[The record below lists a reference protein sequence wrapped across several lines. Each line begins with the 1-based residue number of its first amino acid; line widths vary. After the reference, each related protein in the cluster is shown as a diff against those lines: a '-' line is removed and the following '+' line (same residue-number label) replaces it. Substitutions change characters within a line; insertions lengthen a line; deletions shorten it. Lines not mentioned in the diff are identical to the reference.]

1 MGRKVARE
9 SDRRRWGWDLGLRRI
24 LPGLQDGE
32 LVVRLDSCH
41 TILCCH
47 SLFHKVA
54 PNVRLIRC
62 NPAAAPVCF
71 YLPLAPAPHKA
82 RLSER
87 AKKRLAPGFV
97 SISISSL
104 DQSTGS
110 SEADGKS

>member
-1 MGRKVARE
+1 MGSWAGE
-9 SDRRRWGWDLGLRRI
+9 DIAGIAGWRI
-24 LPGLQDGE
+24 SCL
-32 LVVRLDSCH
+32 RLDSCH

-47 SLFHKVA
+47 SLFYKVA

-62 NPAAAPVCF
+62 NPAAAAAPVCF

-82 RLSER
+82 RLSGR

>member
-1 MGRKVARE
+1 MGSWAGE
-9 SDRRRWGWDLGLRRI
+9 DIAGIAGWGISCL
-24 LPGLQDGE
+24 
-32 LVVRLDSCH
+32 RLDSCH

-47 SLFHKVA
+47 SLFYKMA
-54 PNVRLIRC
+54 PNVRLIRYV
-62 NPAAAPVCF
+62 AAAPVCF